1 MVISFR
7 PGRSGQTVQTQI
19 RLLLEEQFDLGLH
32 CLEEQFDLGL
42 HCLEEQFDPGLHYT
56 RMLVFSCR
64 GSNYNWHNPQ
74 VNKVVTVYQYI
85 GIYLPLRG

>member
-42 HCLEEQFDPGLHYT
+42 HCLEEQFDPGLHC
-56 RMLVFSCR
+56 LQFHLHLFDEIPKDLAS
-64 GSNYNWHNPQ
+64 
-74 VNKVVTVYQYI
+74 
-85 GIYLPLRG
+85 LFEF